1 MTHELD
7 RTLARALGKR
17 YTRRGLLRGSL
28 AAGAGALAL
37 SAFGGHL
44 AAREAAAGSGITLFL
59 QRATHLNFDGRT
71 VTLPLFKG
79 RTPAGDKTYFII
91 TESSDRDDA
100 RARGI
105 NWAPKLANAL
115 GTAAVQTVTGDFD
128 NGIRFAGT
136 VDFSPTRVVVP
147 SSPNG
152 FPPTQAEPGARGDAR
167 YTPLIT
173 RGDGIVR
180 NASQVANSS
189 GQHDSLASI
198 DFNRKTVTLRT
209 LGGFY
214 EGDAIVYLRMDASD
228 ATLAAI
234 EASTF
239 APNMDKAPGLASN
252 DRDTSARSAIIP
264 VVNGPRGV
272 SNPARQGLES
282 ALLGEGDPLNIT
294 QEIPDNE
301 IYSPM
306 WDVHPVVW
314 TDAAIAAR
322 LRVQLRDHDV
332 VADLVAEGVLNSGG
346 TGPRNPSLEGLRAA
360 GFISN
365 CPVVALRRLG

>member
-7 RTLARALGKR
+7 RTLGYALGKR
-17 YTRRGLLRGSL
+17 YTRRGVLKGSL
-28 AAGAGALAL
+28 AAGVGALAL
-37 SAFGGHL
+37 SAFGGSFL
-44 AAREAAAGSGITLFL
+44 AGEAAAGGGLTLFL
-59 QRATHLNFDGRT
+59 QRATALDFDGRT

-91 TESSDRDDA
+91 TESSDRADA

-136 VDFSPTRVVVP
+136 VDFSPARVVVP

-152 FPPTQAEPGARGDAR
+152 FPPTRAEPGARGDAR

-180 NASQVANSS
+180 NASQVINSS
-189 GQHDSLASI
+189 GRHDSLVAV
-198 DFNRKTVTLRT
+198 DFNRKTATLRT

-239 APNMDKAPGLASN
+239 APNMDAAPGLAS
-252 DRDTSARSAIIP
+252 DERATSARSAIIP

-272 SNPARQGLES
+272 SNPERQGLES

-294 QEIPDNE
+294 QEIPDND

-314 TDAAIAAR
+314 TDAAIAAG
-322 LRVQLRDHDV
+322 LRRQLRDHEE
-332 VADLVAEGVLNSGG
+332 VAALVEGGILASGG
-346 TGPRNPSLEGLRAA
+346 TGPPNPSLGGLRAA

-365 CPVVALRRLG
+365 CPVVALRRLR